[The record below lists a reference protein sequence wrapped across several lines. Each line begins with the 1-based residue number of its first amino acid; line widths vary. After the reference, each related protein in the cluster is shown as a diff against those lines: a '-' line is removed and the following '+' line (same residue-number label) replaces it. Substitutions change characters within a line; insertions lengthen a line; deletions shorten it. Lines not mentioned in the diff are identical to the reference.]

1 MLPLKKCK
9 WSKHANKSEVEE
21 IKKQETNTWL
31 SGVDSLPSNLGWNY
45 FNCVLKSG
53 KTLNGS
59 VEGAFSEQVD
69 YLYKGRKSSSTKA
82 RQVGTSENS
91 PVGLMRGKKRG
102 WRWGSHTLIDTW
114 CLTQYQGQF

>member
-1 MLPLKKCK
+1 M
-9 WSKHANKSEVEE
+9 
-21 IKKQETNTWL
+21 
-31 SGVDSLPSNLGWNY
+31 PSNLGWNY

-102 WRWGSHTLIDTW
+102 WRS
-114 CLTQYQGQF
+114 TQSKEYYKFIKSVEVTKCRVSSDVEEGNNVGE